1 MSAVSISSYYDS
13 IDTNEKIFSTD
24 KPIVIDSKVLM
35 LDLET
40 EKESFYISGIL
51 NSDEITNIIDSYAIS
66 TNRGVDILKNVAIPK
81 FNKRNEIHI
90 EISNLSKKI
99 HKITRKKKSNSLKE
113 IKKLEKQLN
122 DLVKIIFG
130 ID

>member
-1 MSAVSISSYYDS
+1 
-13 IDTNEKIFSTD
+13 
-24 KPIVIDSKVLM
+24 M